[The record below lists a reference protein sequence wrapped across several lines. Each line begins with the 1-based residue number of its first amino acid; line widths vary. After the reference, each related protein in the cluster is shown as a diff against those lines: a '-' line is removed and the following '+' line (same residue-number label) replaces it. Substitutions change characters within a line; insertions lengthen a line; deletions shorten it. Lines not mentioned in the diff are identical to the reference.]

1 MNLRY
6 DIDPEEKARM
16 IFTKMKAWIKNE
28 KLMKYVK
35 DQNLAQIIPFLLYLV
50 FYMIWFTILERLP
63 RTRFFDLSS
72 EIDTYIPLIV
82 EFIIPYL
89 SWFLF
94 QAVWVVFV
102 FFVDRKT
109 YEQLTT
115 MLMIGMTVFLVI
127 STFLPTKI
135 SLRPYYIESRG
146 ICA

>member
-16 IFTKMKAWIKNE
+16 VFTKMKAWIKNE

-35 DQNLAQIIPFLLYLV
+35 DQNLSQIIPFLLYLV

-82 EFIIPYL
+82 AFFILYQ
-89 SWFLF
+89 SC
-94 QAVWVVFV
+94 
-102 FFVDRKT
+102 
-109 YEQLTT
+109 
-115 MLMIGMTVFLVI
+115 
-127 STFLPTKI
+127 LPVQ
-135 SLRPYYIESRG
+135 
-146 ICA
+146 

>member
-16 IFTKMKAWIKNE
+16 VFTKMKAWIKNE

-35 DQNLAQIIPFLLYLV
+35 DQNLSQIIPFLLYLV

-115 MLMIGMTVFLVI
+115 MLMISRREPF
-127 STFLPTKI
+127 
-135 SLRPYYIESRG
+135 ESRSFSG
-146 ICA
+146 AV